1 MREFSSLV
9 IYGYNSIK
17 EVKASKS
24 MFPNIGLLR
33 ISNIHFLAVW
43 LQINNCFILSAKD
56 SSSPDTI
63 VSGAF

>member
-24 MFPNIGLLR
+24 VILNIGLLS

-43 LQINNCFILSAKD
+43 LEINNYFILSAKD
-56 SSSPDTI
+56 SSSPDRV

>member
-24 MFPNIGLLR
+24 MFPNIGLLK

-43 LQINNCFILSAKD
+43 LQINKFLNFCEND
-56 SSSPDTI
+56 WSSSAG
-63 VSGAF
+63 SGAFSK